1 VLNNF
6 ANIEQKMRK
15 DHQFHDNLE
24 SFNFF
29 NIFASLSQQ
38 TKFSN
43 HLILPKSNPLS
54 KSSLSKTPFKI
65 IINES
70 TVLSSQT
77 RKTNAVDKDRLERIK
92 KKLQWST

>member
-43 HLILPKSNPLS
+43 HLILSKSNPLS

-65 IINES
+65 IIKES
-70 TVLSSQT
+70 TVLLKQGKQMQLT
-77 RKTNAVDKDRLERIK
+77 KIGLKG
-92 KKLQWST
+92 